1 MNFFIF
7 TFPMLHGIE
16 HRKKD
21 IVMKKAPL
29 VFGIGQ
35 CSLDHLGLVPVYPP
49 PDVKCEFTSLI
60 LQGGGPAATALVALK
75 RWGARCHIAGVLG
88 DDGFGEQIKALLDAE
103 GIDTTGLQIRKRH
116 QSQFAFI
123 ASEPALARR
132 TIFYQM
138 PTGEPLRPEEI
149 NIDNLLKSRALHTD
163 GLFAEASLFA
173 CRKAKE
179 SGIPVIVDAGTL
191 RDGMLEMAKLSD
203 CFVTSEVFSNAFAE
217 TPAETCRKLAAMG
230 VRLPGVTLGKRGYVA
245 LVDGR
250 FIEKEAYPAKAIDT
264 TGCGDVFHA
273 GLIYGILHGW
283 SAEKCLD
290 LGAWAAARVSEKMG
304 GRSGI
309 PDIRHLKSRYPAD
322 PGR

>member
-1 MNFFIF
+1 
-7 TFPMLHGIE
+7 
-16 HRKKD
+16 
-21 IVMKKAPL
+21 MKKAPL

-149 NIDNLLKSRALHTD
+149 NIDILLKSRALHTD

>member
-1 MNFFIF
+1 MR
-7 TFPMLHGIE
+7 HGIE
-16 HRKKD
+16 RRKKD
-21 IVMKKAPL
+21 IAMKEAPL

-35 CSLDHLGLVPVYPP
+35 CSLDHLGLVQSYPP
-49 PDVKCEFTSLI
+49 PDVKCEFTNLMV
-60 LQGGGPAATALVALK
+60 QGGGPAATALVALK

-88 DDGFGEQIKALLDAE
+88 DDGFGTQIKALLDAE
-103 GIDTTGLQIRKRH
+103 GIDTSGLQIRKGH

-123 ASEPALARR
+123 ASEPAPARR

-149 NIDNLLKSRALHTD
+149 NTGILLMSRALHTD
-163 GLFAEASLFA
+163 GLFIEASLFA

-179 SGIPVIVDAGTL
+179 AGIPVIVDAGTL
-191 RDGMLEMAKLSD
+191 RDGMLEMAKMSD
-203 CFVTSEVFSNAFAE
+203 CFVTSEVFSAAFAE

-250 FIEKEAYPAKAIDT
+250 FIEKEAYPAQAIDT

-273 GLIYGILHGW
+273 GLTYGILHGW
-283 SAEKCLD
+283 NAEKCLD
-290 LGAWAAARVSEKMG
+290 LGAWAAARVSEQMG

-309 PDIRHLKSRYPAD
+309 PNIRDLQSGYPGGH
-322 PGR
+322 GR